1 MGPFAGRPLE
11 FEEWQIEFFG
21 EGMAVDEFDLPYWS
35 TIVKVVPRKNGKTTG
50 TGSIGGYE
58 VDQEEGTPIVGLAAT
73 SDDQA
78 GELFD
83 AVGGFI
89 GASDYLSDRFH
100 IRDYDG
106 EIARTDGGGFI
117 RRMRMD
123 WRRLHGKNLS
133 KLLADEIHA
142 WSTPNLRRCWEALT
156 TGDGARPSFQ
166 TWCITTEGEPDEIGE
181 SILAQLVMDNERHG
195 EIERVGALTISRNH
209 DSRVLIY
216 RYSAEMPAADPQPVR
231 EAYARW
237 ADARTAETDDA
248 DALRGEYEAA
258 AETCIDAVKAAN
270 PASWITR
277 QYLLKKAL
285 DPKISRSSFLR
296 YHACVATEAEEAWFS
311 PAQWTALIGGSGSRG
326 DLCVGIDGSRSHDT
340 TAVAWANMAE
350 DGKIDLQSRVFS
362 VRKEAPHHEFCA
374 GGKIDYDRVEQFATV
389 ELAQFGS
396 VIDIA
401 YDPRYLGRT
410 ADVLEAALGIPAV
423 PVEPGSTQMRDAL
436 ATFHRLVIEGQVRHN
451 GDPILAAHIA
461 ATRAIQD
468 ERGWTIKKQKHS
480 KPIDAVIAASLA
492 VWRASQASNELIV
505 ELW

>member
-1 MGPFAGRPLE
+1 
-11 FEEWQIEFFG
+11 
-21 EGMAVDEFDLPYWS
+21 MAVDEDDLPYWS

-50 TGSIGGYE
+50 TSTVGGYE
-58 VDQEEGTPIVGLAAT
+58 VDQEDGTPIVGIAAT

-89 GASDYLSDRFH
+89 GASEYLSQRFH

-166 TWCITTEGEPDEIGE
+166 TWCITTEGEPDEVGE
-181 SILAQLVMDNERHG
+181 SILAQLVLANERHG

-209 DSRVLIY
+209 DARVLIY

-231 EAYARW
+231 DAYAAW
-237 ADARTAETDDA
+237 ADAK
-248 DALRGEYEAA
+248 RGESDDVDELRADYEAA
-258 AETCIDAVKAAN
+258 ADVCITAVKAAN
-270 PASWITR
+270 PASWITPK
-277 QYLLKKAL
+277 YLLKKAL

-296 YHACVATEAEEAWFS
+296 FHACVATEAEEAWFS
-311 PAQWTALIGGSGSRG
+311 PSQWSNLIGGDGARG
-326 DLCVGIDGSRSHDT
+326 DICVGVDGSRSHDT
-340 TAVAWANMAE
+340 TVVAWANRAA
-350 DGKIDLQSRVFS
+350 DGFIDLSCRVFS

-374 GGKIDYDRVEQFATV
+374 GGKIDYSRVEEFVTTDIREWGDV
-389 ELAQFGS
+389 SE
-396 VIDIA
+396 IA
-401 YDPRYLGRT
+401 YDPRYLGTT
-410 ADVLEAALGIPAV
+410 ADNLETKLGVPVV
-423 PVEPGSTQMRDAL
+423 PVEPSSIQMRDAL
-436 ATFHRLVIEGQVRHN
+436 ATFHRLVIDGEVRHTDD
-451 GDPILAAHIA
+451 GVLAAHIA
-461 ATRAIQD
+461 ATRATQD
-468 ERGWTIKKQKHS
+468 ERGWTIKKQKHA
-480 KPIDAVIAASLA
+480 KPIDAVIASALA
-492 VWRASQASNELIV
+492 VWRASQEQAFPTV
-505 ELW
+505 EYW